1 VPQCPVSS
9 APPPSTMVKKCSSKR
24 HGQIRDELV
33 TVKSDLKLLAHEED
47 EESEV
52 LQAKLSVLP
61 RRNLRPNHLHGDA
74 EEPITVLSPK
84 SSHDGPAS
92 GAKRAAIVMGKLGL
106 LLVFLYFFICSLN
119 LLASSFR
126 LIGGKTASEVFQNSD
141 LLSNPVVGLMM
152 GVLVTVLVQS
162 SSTSSSIIVSM
173 VAADF
178 LDVHTAIPLIMG
190 ANIGTSVTN
199 TLVSFGQVAD
209 RDQFER
215 AFSGAIVHDMFN
227 WLCVLVM
234 LPLESISGYLYHSS
248 KFILSSV
255 QFEQKD
261 MKVEILSKITKPF
274 TNVIVKIDKKV
285 LTGWALNDTKYEN
298 ATLLKR
304 YCHGGE
310 NLTETITCPNLAAQI
325 PLDDLYIGLML
336 LAVSLFILCT
346 CLISIVKIL
355 SSMLKGSVSGVV
367 EKILN
372 DDIPKCPWL
381 TGYLAIMAGAIFTF
395 ILQSSSIFTSTLT
408 PLVGLGIISVD
419 RMYPLT
425 LGSNLG
431 TTTTAMLAA
440 LASDS
445 NKIHAALQVSMVH
458 LIFNLT
464 GLMLFYPIPYTRFP
478 VGMAKYVGHITAEYR
493 WFAIF
498 YMILFFMILPVFVF
512 LVSLGGAIAMYSV
525 FIPIGILCLMMCIVN
540 FMQKRCP
547 KYLPAFARTWK
558 WLPEPMRSL
567 RPYDICI
574 SRVTHCGRRAQ
585 SQHYAHVPSIII
597 PPGITAEQA
606 LKATAPGCRESQV
619 YLSSE
624 GSQAEVHVH
633 NQYYDSICIPVD
645 ALRETST

>member
-1 VPQCPVSS
+1 VPPSGQLRPTT
-9 APPPSTMVKKCSSKR
+9 STMVKKCSSKR

-33 TVKSDLKLLAHEED
+33 TVKSDLKLLAHSEDDGEEP
-47 EESEV
+47 V
-52 LQAKLSVLP
+52 LQANKLSVLP
-61 RRNLRPNHLHGDA
+61 RRNRNTRPHCDDS
-74 EEPITVLSPK
+74 EDPITVLSPK

-92 GAKRAAIVMGKLGL
+92 GAKRAAVVMGKLGL

-126 LIGGKTASEVFQNSD
+126 LIGGKTASEVFQKSD

-173 VAADF
+173 VAANF

-234 LPLESISGYLYHSS
+234 LPLESATGYLYHSS
-248 KFILSSV
+248 KFILSSAH
-255 QFEQKD
+255 FEQQD
-261 MKVEILSKITKPF
+261 MKVEILGKITKPF

-285 LTGWALNDTKYEN
+285 LTGWAMNDTNYEN

-304 YCHGGE
+304 YCPGGE
-310 NLTETITCPNLAAQI
+310 NTTDIITCPNLAAQI
-325 PLDDLYIGLML
+325 PLDDLYIGLIL
-336 LAVSLFILCT
+336 LAVSLFTLCT
-346 CLISIVKIL
+346 CLIMIVKIL
-355 SSMLKGSVSGVV
+355 SSMLKGSVAGVV

-381 TGYLAIMAGAIFTF
+381 TGYLAIVAGAVMTF

-445 NKIHAALQVSMVH
+445 NKIHAALQVALVH
-458 LIFNLT
+458 LVFNLT
-464 GLMLFYPIPYTRFP
+464 GLMLFYPIPFMRLP
-478 VGMAKYVGHITAEYR
+478 VGMAKYVGAITAEYR

-512 LVSLGGAIAMYSV
+512 LVSLGGAIAMYCV
-525 FIPIGILCLMMCIVN
+525 FIPIGLFCLTLCIVN
-540 FMQKRCP
+540 VMQKRCP
-547 KYLPAFARTWK
+547 KYLPGFARTWK
-558 WLPEPMRSL
+558 WLPEPLRSL
-567 RPYDICI
+567 RPYDMCI
-574 SRVTHCGRRAQ
+574 SRVTHCGRRAK
-585 SQHYAHVPSIII
+585 SQHYAHVPSIIV
-597 PPGITAEQA
+597 PPGLTTEQA
-606 LKATAPGCRESQV
+606 LKAGNPGRRES
-619 YLSSE
+619 YLTSE
-624 GSQAEVHVH
+624 GSAAEVHLH
-633 NQYYDSICIPVD
+633 KPYYDSICVPVD
-645 ALRETST
+645 SLRETSA

>member
-1 VPQCPVSS
+1 
-9 APPPSTMVKKCSSKR
+9 MVKKCSSKR
-24 HGQIRDELV
+24 HGQIRDDLV
-33 TVKSDLKLLAHEED
+33 TVKSDLKLLAHEEG
-47 EESEV
+47 EE
-52 LQAKLSVLP
+52 QAKLTPQLKRGSRKPVP
-61 RRNLRPNHLHGDA
+61 TRGHHDDA
-74 EEPITVLSPK
+74 EDPITVLSPK
-84 SSHDGPAS
+84 SSHDGPGS
-92 GAKRAAIVMGKLGL
+92 GAKRAAVVMGKLGL

-119 LLASSFR
+119 LLASAFR
-126 LIGGKTASEVFQNSD
+126 LIGGKTASEVFQKSD

-173 VAADF
+173 VAANF

-234 LPLESISGYLYHSS
+234 LPLESLTGYLYYSS
-248 KFILSSV
+248 EFLLSSF

-285 LTGWALNDTKYEN
+285 LTGWAMNDTKYEN

-304 YCHGGE
+304 FCPGGE
-310 NLTETITCPNLAAQI
+310 NTTETITCPNLAAQI
-325 PLDDLYIGLML
+325 PLDDLYIGLIL
-336 LAVSLFILCT
+336 LAVSLFCLCT

-355 SSMLKGSVSGVV
+355 SSMLKGSVSGMV
-367 EKILN
+367 EKVLN
-372 DDIPKCPWL
+372 DDIPRCPWL
-381 TGYLAIMAGAIFTF
+381 TGYLAIIFGAILTF

-445 NKIHAALQVSMVH
+445 NKIHAALQVALVH
-458 LIFNLT
+458 LMFNLT
-464 GLMLFYPIPYTRFP
+464 GLLLFYPIPFTRFP
-478 VGMAKYVGHITAEYR
+478 IGMAKAVGKVTAEYR

-498 YMILFFMILPVFVF
+498 YMILFFVLMPVFVF

-525 FIPIGILCLMMCIVN
+525 FIPIGIFFLMLSIINM
-540 FMQKRCP
+540 MQTRFP
-547 KYLPAFARTWK
+547 KSLPEFLRTWT

-567 RPYDICI
+567 KPYDICI
-574 SRVTHCGRRAQ
+574 MKVTHCGRRAT

-597 PPGITAEQA
+597 PPGVTAEQA
-606 LKATAPGCRESQV
+606 LKAANNGCRDSQV
-619 YLSSE
+619 YLTSQGSE
-624 GSQAEVHVH
+624 AEIHVH
-633 NQYYDSICIPVD
+633 KQYYDSICVPVD
-645 ALRETST
+645 TLRETST